1 MSVNDNQL
9 ITKLLQSDFFKVLV
23 SLILFVMSSA
33 WTISNAKNEIT
44 QSITEINH
52 KIELQ
57 NTEMKYELKEIREKQ
72 DRDFRYITE
81 NYVKKSELRT
91 K

>member
-1 MSVNDNQL
+1 MSTNDNQL
-9 ITKLLQSDFFKVLV
+9 ITKLLQSDFAKVLI

-44 QSITEINH
+44 ASITNINH

-72 DRDFRYITE
+72 ERDFRYITE
-81 NYVKKSELRT
+81 NYVKKSEI
-91 K
+91 KK

>member
-33 WTISNAKNEIT
+33 WSISNAKNEIT
-44 QSITEINH
+44 QSITDINH

>member
-1 MSVNDNQL
+1 MSTNDNQI
-9 ITKLLQSDFFKVLV
+9 ITRLLQSDFFKVLV

-33 WTISNAKNEIT
+33 WSISNAKNEIT
-44 QSITEINH
+44 QSITDINH

>member
-33 WTISNAKNEIT
+33 WSISNAKNEIT
-44 QSITEINH
+44 ASITDINH

-72 DRDFRYITE
+72 ERDFRYITE

>member
-1 MSVNDNQL
+1 MSTNDNQI
-9 ITKLLQSDFFKVLV
+9 ITRLLKSDFFKVIV

-44 QSITEINH
+44 SSINEINH

-72 DRDFRYITE
+72 DRDFKYITE